1 MSKKTKPATE
11 SNMTDSEQPENET
24 ETTQAETEA
33 PPTALATAP
42 VTPSIEIASP
52 TLKNLVGRTT
62 PEFAVKYASRLR
74 VVTRPSQRD
83 MLQIV
88 SDLPE
93 EYREGAINL
102 LRKLNPDR
110 PGLYLADMRPQLT
123 ELRVFQGT
131 GNDPNRPD
139 NCRVGELYLTSK
151 QNVGPSFTGVVLA
164 LWQGRTM
171 WPSADDARSAPL
183 CTSMDRVV
191 GSQYGR
197 CETCPQRPWR
207 DGEKTSCND
216 DVVAFMV
223 PKDLSDILLVR
234 FSRTSESSGR
244 QLAKFAAKD
253 LVPWQ
258 RYYQLTTKERSGAG
272 NSKTRWFILR
282 TEPTETMS
290 PPALTEFYG
299 ALCNMAEHDFILPGL
314 ARIYNDASRLEEDT
328 AQVDK
333 GDGTTTET
341 GANYGDFE

>member
-1 MSKKTKPATE
+1 MPDTE
-11 SNMTDSEQPENET
+11 VNDEQE
-24 ETTQAETEA
+24 
-33 PPTALATAP
+33 TAP
-42 VTPSIEIASP
+42 VKEDTLAKVPAASTAIEVASP
-52 TLKNLVGRTT
+52 TLQDLVGRMTT
-62 PEFAVKYASRLR
+62 PEFATKFASKLKVVK
-74 VVTRPSQRD
+74 RPSQKE

-88 SDLPE
+88 SEISTD
-93 EYREGAINL
+93 YRDAAIAL

-123 ELRVFQGT
+123 ELRVYQGT
-131 GNDPNRPD
+131 GNDPNRPE

-151 QNVGPSFTGVVLA
+151 QNVGTSFTGIVLA

-183 CTSMDRVV
+183 CTSMDRTV

-223 PKDLSDILLVR
+223 PEDLSDILLVR
-234 FSRTSESSGR
+234 FSRTSEASGR
-244 QLAKFAAKD
+244 QLSKFAAKD

-258 RYYQLTTKERSGAG
+258 RYYHLTTKERTGASGA
-272 NSKTRWFILR
+272 KTRWYVLR
-282 TEPTETMS
+282 TEPTVRMS
-290 PPALTEFYG
+290 PPELTEFYG

-314 ARIYNDASRLEEDT
+314 ARIYNDAARLEEDLS
-328 AQVDK
+328 QVDQ
-333 GDGTTTET
+333 GDGGTTET
-341 GANYGDFE
+341 GANYSDFE